1 MTTPLDLRH
10 EGIEA
15 NLAADVAP
23 HRGYGDIVRTLI
35 EQMPRGFEF
44 SADYA
49 REAVHLYFPNA
60 PEPHHP
66 NVLPSVFGTLAA
78 AGVIV
83 RVGEVNAARRTRHG
97 SRNAVWRR
105 A

>member
-10 EGIEA
+10 EGIDA

-23 HRGYGDIVRTLI
+23 HRGYGETLRVVI
-35 EQMPRGFEF
+35 ESLPHGDEF
-44 SADYA
+44 SADDIRSFMSTYHYD
-49 REAVHLYFPNA
+49 VT
-60 PEPHHP
+60 PHHP

-83 RVGEVNAARRTRHG
+83 RVGEVNAARRSRHG

-105 A
+105 S

>member
-1 MTTPLDLRH
+1 MTAGLDLRH

-15 NLAADVAP
+15 NLAADTAA
-23 HRGYGDIVRTLI
+23 HRGYGQIVRSFI
-35 EQMPRGFEF
+35 EGMPRGFEF
-44 SADYA
+44 SADDVRRGTQH
-49 REAVHLYFPNA
+49 RETAEP
-60 PEPHHP
+60 PHHP

-83 RVGEVNAARRTRHG
+83 RVGEVNAARRSRHG

-105 A
+105 S

>member
-1 MTTPLDLRH
+1 MTAGLDLRH

-15 NLAADVAP
+15 NLAADAAG
-23 HRGYGDIVRTLI
+23 HRGFGPFVRAVI
-35 EQMPRGFEF
+35 ESLPRGAEF
-44 SADYA
+44 SADDVRGFVEPFA
-49 REAVHLYFPNA
+49 
-60 PEPHHP
+60 EPHHP

-78 AGVIV
+78 AGAIV

>member
-10 EGIEA
+10 EGQAA
-15 NLAADVAP
+15 NLAADTAA
-23 HRGYGDIVRTLI
+23 HRGYGELVRGFI
-35 EQMPRGFEF
+35 DGMPRGYEF
-44 SADYA
+44 SADDVRRA
-49 REAVHLYFPNA
+49 MDQLHRDSA
-60 PEPHHP
+60 PHHP

-78 AGVIV
+78 QGVIV
-83 RVGEVNAARRTRHG
+83 RVGEVNAARRSRHG

>member
-15 NLAADVAP
+15 SLAADTAA
-23 HRGYGDIVRTLI
+23 HRGYGELVRDVIERAESGVIFGADQIRLI
-35 EQMPRGFEF
+35 IAAEHPG
-44 SADYA
+44 A
-49 REAVHLYFPNA
+49 
-60 PEPHHP
+60 EPHHP

>member
-15 NLAADVAP
+15 NLAADAAA
-23 HRGYGDIVRTLI
+23 HRGYGELVRDRI
-35 EQMPRGFEF
+35 ERMPRGAEF
-44 SADYA
+44 TADTV
-49 REAVHLYFPNA
+49 RQFVKINA
-60 PEPHHP
+60 PFAKPHHP

>member
-1 MTTPLDLRH
+1 MSTGLDLRH
-10 EGIEA
+10 EGITA

-23 HRGYGDIVRTLI
+23 HRGYGELVREVI
-35 EQMPRGFEF
+35 EDMQRGREF
-44 SADYA
+44 SADDI
-49 REAVHLYFPNA
+49 RGLLPLDA
-60 PEPHHP
+60 PQPHHP
-66 NVLPSVFGTLAA
+66 NVLPSVFGALAS

-105 A
+105 T